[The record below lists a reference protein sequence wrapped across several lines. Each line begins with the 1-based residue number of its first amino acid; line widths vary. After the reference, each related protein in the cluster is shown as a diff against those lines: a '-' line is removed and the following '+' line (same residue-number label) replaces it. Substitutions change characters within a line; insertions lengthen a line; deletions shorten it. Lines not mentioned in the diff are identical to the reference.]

1 MTDGGQSGSIP
12 AAGQGDHWPTTV
24 AALTSLQENVSR
36 RIGSRVDFGRP
47 EPTYEWR
54 REKMTTEEMVV
65 DVSQDWV
72 LACDVQQGFMQAPCS
87 VSDS

>member
-1 MTDGGQSGSIP
+1 
-12 AAGQGDHWPTTV
+12 
-24 AALTSLQENVSR
+24 
-36 RIGSRVDFGRP
+36 
-47 EPTYEWR
+47 
-54 REKMTTEEMVV
+54 MTTEEMVV

>member
-12 AAGQGDHWPTTV
+12 ADGQGDHWPTTV

-47 EPTYEWR
+47 EPTYE
-54 REKMTTEEMVV
+54 
-65 DVSQDWV
+65 
-72 LACDVQQGFMQAPCS
+72 
-87 VSDS
+87 